1 MIQTIDFT
9 VAKNVHRSTNPSSI
23 ATANVII
30 NRNVQAKPSD
40 RNAGDDEVIFPTSI
54 PMVVPTPLSSDDL
67 YDFVP
72 EVFYKDLSQ
81 IVTNILKDNNSTLL
95 INVIDPSG
103 KVILKAEDLIHLI
116 SILTKTAEDRI
127 VISYKN
133 PQLDVGSGC
142 CGRTLDKISPVKT
155 IKGITI
161 NNNDFQFAFNKEFNL
176 MKNNFSIS
184 LSLCQIK
191 DFDQII
197 YG

>member
-1 MIQTIDFT
+1 MQTIDFT
-9 VAKNVHRSTNPSSI
+9 VAKNIRRSTNPSAT

-30 NRNVQAKPSD
+30 NRNSKPSQSPGEED
-40 RNAGDDEVIFPTSI
+40 VIFPTSI
-54 PMVVPTPLSSDDL
+54 PTPISSDDI

-81 IVTNILKDNNSTLL
+81 IVTGILKDNNSTLL

-103 KVILKAEDLIHLI
+103 KVILRAEDLIHLI
-116 SILTKTAEDRI
+116 AILTKTSEDRI
-127 VISYKN
+127 IISYKN
-133 PQLDVGSGC
+133 PNLEAGSGC
-142 CGRTLDKISPVKT
+142 CGKAIDKISPVKT

-191 DFDQII
+191 DFNEII
-197 YG
+197 YGA

>member
-1 MIQTIDFT
+1 MQTIDFT
-9 VAKNVHRSTNPSSI
+9 VAKNIRRSTNPSAS

-30 NRNVQAKPSD
+30 NRNSKPT
-40 RNAGDDEVIFPTSI
+40 GEDEVVFPTAI
-54 PMVVPTPLSSDDL
+54 PTPLSSDDI

-95 INVIDPSG
+95 INVVDPSG

-116 SILTKTAEDRI
+116 AILTKTTEDRI
-127 VISYKN
+127 IISYKN

-142 CGRTLDKISPVKT
+142 CGKAIEKFSPVKT

-191 DFDQII
+191 DFDQIV
-197 YG
+197 YGA

>member
-1 MIQTIDFT
+1 M
-9 VAKNVHRSTNPSSI
+9 
-23 ATANVII
+23 
-30 NRNVQAKPSD
+30 
-40 RNAGDDEVIFPTSI
+40 
-54 PMVVPTPLSSDDL
+54 
-67 YDFVP
+67 
-72 EVFYKDLSQ
+72 
-81 IVTNILKDNNSTLL
+81 
-95 INVIDPSG
+95 INVVDPSG

-116 SILTKTAEDRI
+116 AILTKTTEDRI
-127 VISYKN
+127 IISYKN
-133 PQLDVGSGC
+133 SQLDVGSGC
-142 CGRTLDKISPVKT
+142 CGKVVDKISPVKT